1 MSEYNLDTS
10 VNKLIG
16 VSAGYVGYNDDYV
29 FKQVKLNPY
38 SIILLDEIEKANPK
52 VINLFLQILD
62 EGFITLSN
70 NEKVMFNKSIIF
82 MTSNENISSTVGFS
96 KITLNNPYLSKEIV
110 NRIDEVITYNSID
123 KKSAIKYINKNIK
136 DVDEEEILNK
146 ANYQRYGFRELDRAI
161 KNIEINKI
169 I

>member
-1 MSEYNLDTS
+1 
-10 VNKLIG
+10 
-16 VSAGYVGYNDDYV
+16 
-29 FKQVKLNPY
+29 
-38 SIILLDEIEKANPK
+38 
-52 VINLFLQILD
+52 
-62 EGFITLSN
+62 
-70 NEKVMFNKSIIF
+70 

-123 KKSAIKYINKNIK
+123 KKSAIKYINKNKK